1 MPAYEISNPL
11 SSNLSLRTGPN
22 VIYGRIASLA
32 PGLKG
37 KGDFIMTY
45 QSPLVVEGAQRAQAG
60 DQWMHVTE
68 LNGAPADGWMAIKH
82 LGRVYLAYTQSAD
95 ADLTVSFGVD
105 LEGYQPIALT
115 GILKPK

>member
-1 MPAYEISNPL
+1 MPTYEISNPL

-45 QSPLVVEGAQRAQAG
+45 QSPLVVEGTQRAQAG

-68 LNGAPADGWMAIKH
+68 LNGAPVDGWMAIKH
-82 LGRVYLAYTQSAD
+82 LGRVYLAYAQSTD
-95 ADLTVSFGVD
+95 TDLTVSFGVD
-105 LEGYQPIALT
+105 LEGYQPIILT
-115 GILKPK
+115 GILKSK

>member
-1 MPAYEISNPL
+1 MPVYEISNPL

-22 VIYGRIASLA
+22 VIFGRIASLA

-45 QSPLVVEGAQRAQAG
+45 QSPLVVEEIQRAQAG

-82 LGRVYLAYTQSAD
+82 LG
-95 ADLTVSFGVD
+95 
-105 LEGYQPIALT
+105 
-115 GILKPK
+115 

>member
-1 MPAYEISNPL
+1 MPIYEISNPL

-22 VIYGRIASLA
+22 VIYGRSASLA
-32 PGLKG
+32 PGQRG

-45 QSPLVVEGAQRAQAG
+45 QSALVADGTQRAEAG

-68 LNGAPADGWMAIKH
+68 LNGAPVDGWMAIRH
-82 LGRVYLAYTQSAD
+82 LGRNYLAYTQSTD
-95 ADLTVSFGVD
+95 ADLTVTFGVN
-105 LEGYQPIALT
+105 LEGYQSISLT